1 MYFIEIT
8 TSIAFCLYL
17 IDIYVQNDI
26 LVFCSQEKAFMCSI
40 RGDLQRRSCLFIS
53 STATSPVLSGS
64 WICVSGRYHSDISN
78 STKKRWLHKDTVL
91 SVGKDWNECVVARNF
106 STMYLS
112 KANQCAWQPKS
123 FIIDHIWHKLCSWR
137 ILSYSSKTSC
147 FFFIWLHASEPATI
161 FASFEINTLQKKIL
175 WLTVIHFRLLD
186 D

>member
-1 MYFIEIT
+1 MYFIKIT

-91 SVGKDWNECVVARNF
+91 SVGKDWNEFALLPEILALCTLAKQINVPDNPNHSLLIIYDTNCVPQGFYRIHQKQVVFFLFGFMPLNQLQSLLHLRLILYKKNF
-106 STMYLS
+106 CDL
-112 KANQCAWQPKS
+112 P
-123 FIIDHIWHKLCSWR
+123 
-137 ILSYSSKTSC
+137 
-147 FFFIWLHASEPATI
+147 
-161 FASFEINTLQKKIL
+161 
-175 WLTVIHFRLLD
+175 
-186 D
+186 

>member
-64 WICVSGRYHSDISN
+64 WICVSGLYHSDISN
-78 STKKRWLHKDTVL
+78 TNSTKKTWLHKDTVL
-91 SVGKDWNECVVARNF
+91 SVGKDWNEFA
-106 STMYLS
+106 LLQS
-112 KANQCAWQPKS
+112 KSMCLTTQIIHYWSYMTQIVFLKD
-123 FIIDHIWHKLCSWR
+123 FILFIKN
-137 ILSYSSKTSC
+137 TF

-161 FASFEINTLQKKIL
+161 FASFEINTLQKKNL

-186 D
+186 H

>member
-1 MYFIEIT
+1 MYFIKIT

-78 STKKRWLHKDTVL
+78 STKKRWLYKDTVL
-91 SVGKDWNECVVARNF
+91 SVGKDWNEFVLLPEILALCTLAKQINVPDNPNHSLLIIYDRNCVPQGF
-106 STMYLS
+106 YLIHQ
-112 KANQCAWQPKS
+112 K
-123 FIIDHIWHKLCSWR
+123 HI
-137 ILSYSSKTSC
+137 

-161 FASFEINTLQKKIL
+161 FASFEINTLQKKF
-175 WLTVIHFRLLD
+175 LTYCNSF
-186 D
+186 

>member
-91 SVGKDWNECVVARNF
+91 SAGKDWNDFVLSPEILALCTLAKQINVPDNPNHSLLIIYDTNCVPQGFYRIHQKQVVF
-106 STMYLS
+106 FYLAS
-112 KANQCAWQPKS
+112 CLWTSYN
-123 FIIDHIWHKLCSWR
+123 LC
-137 ILSYSSKTSC
+137 
-147 FFFIWLHASEPATI
+147 FIW
-161 FASFEINTLQKKIL
+161 
-175 WLTVIHFRLLD
+175 D
-186 D
+186 